1 VSSKNRPKNLATSE
15 KSSALRTQKS
25 DFAPVFLALKKI
37 LQPYEKDL
45 RVASDKLAYYA
56 LESRLPSFR
65 NKPVYFAGVRRGKNY
80 VSFYLMPV
88 YMNALLL
95 KSLSPELRNR
105 MQGKACFNFKSAD
118 PALFRELSQ
127 VTSAGF
133 SCFRKMK
140 FL

>member
-1 VSSKNRPKNLATSE
+1 MNRAKNLPTWKKPSGAWS
-15 KSSALRTQKS
+15 QKS
-25 DFAPVFLALKKI
+25 DVEPVFLALKKI
-37 LQPYEKDL
+37 LQPCEKDL
-45 RVASDKLAYYA
+45 RVASDKPAYYA

-88 YMNALLL
+88 YMNVPLL

-105 MQGKACFNFKSAD
+105 MQGKACFNFKSAG

-127 VTSAGF
+127 VTSVGF
-133 SCFRKMK
+133 TCFRKMK